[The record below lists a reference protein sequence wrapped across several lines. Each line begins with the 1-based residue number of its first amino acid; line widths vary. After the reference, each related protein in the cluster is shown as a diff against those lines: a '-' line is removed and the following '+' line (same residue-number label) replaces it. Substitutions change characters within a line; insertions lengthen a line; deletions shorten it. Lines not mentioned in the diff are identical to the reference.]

1 MLSIEELQNTMRYNI
16 QLDHCYTS
24 RLSPNDP
31 VPRDPL
37 PIIDDL
43 SEPNDI
49 QYVHQSSSPRTIV
62 MSPPINDMN
71 NVGVKNTVKNV
82 NVIIHIFIV
91 NNIVTNYL
99 IPGL

>member
-24 RLSPNDP
+24 RLSPSDP

-49 QYVHQSSSPRTIV
+49 QYIHQSSSRTIV
-62 MSPPINDMN
+62 MSPPINDMD
-71 NVGVKNTVKNV
+71 NVVVKNTAKNI
-82 NVIIHIFIV
+82 NVIITYIHTYMYIYIFV
-91 NNIVTNYL
+91 
-99 IPGL
+99 